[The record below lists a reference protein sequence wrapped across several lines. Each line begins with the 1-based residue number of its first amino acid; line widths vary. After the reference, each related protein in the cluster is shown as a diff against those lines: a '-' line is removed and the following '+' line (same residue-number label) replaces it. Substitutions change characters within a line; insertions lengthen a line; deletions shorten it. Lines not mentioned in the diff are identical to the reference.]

1 MPNLQ
6 TKVKIPLMFLSFF
19 RNYLELPTKK
29 KRIICLGGGVG
40 TAQIL
45 KGLRRQPYDLTAVVS
60 MADDGG
66 SAGRLRRAFS
76 VPPPGDIVNCLTAL
90 SDEESV
96 LKELFVYRFAGKRY
110 GKDTDLGGQKL
121 GNLIFVALA
130 DIYKGDLNRALEE
143 FSKIISTKGRVL
155 PATLGDVNIWA
166 KTKKGKKIYGEE
178 NIDLG
183 KYNGGGI
190 LSEVHLD
197 PPNVKTY
204 QHTQDSLLKADLI
217 IAGPGDL
224 FSTVLPVIIV
234 PKIKNILR
242 SAKVPKIFIVNI
254 ANKPFETPNFAVSDY
269 LQVMKKHLE
278 ADVFDKILV
287 NVNQKYK
294 IPKGLKYKY
303 VPATQKNLERYQGRI
318 IEGDFVDEDFP
329 IYHDG
334 QKVAKLM
341 EKIIP

>member
-1 MPNLQ
+1 
-6 TKVKIPLMFLSFF
+6 MFLSFF
-19 RNYLELPTKK
+19 RNYLELPSKK
-29 KRIICLGGGVG
+29 KRVVCLGGGVG

-45 KGLRRQPYDLTAVVS
+45 KGLRSHPYDLVAVVS

-76 VPPPGDIVNCLTAL
+76 VPPTGDIVNCLAAL
-90 SDEESV
+90 SDEESI

-130 DIYKGDLNRALEE
+130 DIYKGDLNKALEE
-143 FSKIISTKGRVL
+143 FSKIISTNGRVL

-166 KTKKGKKIYGEE
+166 KTKKGKKVYGEE

-183 KYNGGGI
+183 KYNGGRL

-197 PPNVKTY
+197 PPNIKTY
-204 QHTQDSLLKADLI
+204 QHTAESLSRADLI
-217 IAGPGDL
+217 IVGPGDL
-224 FSTVLPVIIV
+224 FSTVLPVVIV
-234 PKIKNILR
+234 PKIKSILR

-269 LQVMKKHLE
+269 LETIKKHLG

-294 IPKGLKYKY
+294 IPKDLKYKY
-303 VPATQKNLERYQGRI
+303 VKYDQENLQSYGGRI
-318 IEGDFVDEDFP
+318 LEGEFADENFP
-329 IYHDG
+329 IYHRG
-334 QKVAKLM
+334 EKVAKFI
-341 EKIIP
+341 ERIFS

>member
-1 MPNLQ
+1 MYI
-6 TKVKIPLMFLSFF
+6 KVKIPLMFLSFF
-19 RNYLELPTKK
+19 RNYLELPSKK
-29 KRIICLGGGVG
+29 KRVVCLGGGVG

-45 KGLRRQPYDLTAVVS
+45 KGLRSYPYDLTAVVS

-66 SAGRLRRAFS
+66 SAGRLRRAFL
-76 VPPPGDIVNCLTAL
+76 VPPSGDIVNCLAAL
-90 SDEESV
+90 SDEESI

-130 DIYKGDLNRALEE
+130 DIYKGDLNKALEE
-143 FSKIISTKGRVL
+143 FSKIISTNGRVL

-166 KTKKGKKIYGEE
+166 KTKKGKKVYGEE

-190 LSEVHLD
+190 LAEVHLD
-197 PPNVKTY
+197 PPDVKTY
-204 QHTQDSLLKADLI
+204 QHTIESLLAADLI
-217 IAGPGDL
+217 IVGPGDL
-224 FSTVLPVIIV
+224 FSTVLPVVIV
-234 PKIKNILR
+234 TKIQKILI

-254 ANKPFETPNFAVSDY
+254 ANKPFETPNFAVSNY
-269 LQVMKKHLE
+269 LETIKKHLG

-287 NVNQKYK
+287 NVNQRYK
-294 IPKGLKYKY
+294 IPKDLKYKY
-303 VPATQKNLERYQGRI
+303 VKYGLGNLEDYHTRI
-318 IEGDFVDEDFP
+318 IENDFVDEKFP

-334 QKVAKLM
+334 QKVAKFI
-341 EKIIP
+341 ETVF